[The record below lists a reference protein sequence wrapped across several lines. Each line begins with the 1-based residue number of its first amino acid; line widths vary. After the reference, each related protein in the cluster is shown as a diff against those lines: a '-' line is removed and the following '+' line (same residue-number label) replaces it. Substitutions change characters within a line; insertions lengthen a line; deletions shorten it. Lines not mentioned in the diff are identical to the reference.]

1 MHKLEK
7 TERNNEIKS
16 LCEQGLTLEE
26 IGKIV
31 GLSKQRV
38 CQINNK
44 GKSKEDIYR
53 KRKGTMYFEKIRF
66 QGIYELFK
74 NDYTMSYYKFAFVV
88 VKDRASQ
95 RNVAEKWRKLLTG
108 YTNEIEIRISWI
120 NNLIEYSGMTYEYL
134 FKPREVTDNDT

>member
-1 MHKLEK
+1 MNKLEK
-7 TERNNEIKS
+7 AERNNEIKR

-26 IGKIV
+26 IGKRV

-38 CQINNK
+38 SQIINK

-74 NDYTMSYYKFAFVV
+74 NDYTMSYYKFGFVV
-88 VKDRASQ
+88 VRDRADQ
-95 RNVAEKWRKLLTG
+95 RNLAEKWKNFLTG
-108 YTNEIEIRISWI
+108 YTNDIELRISWI
-120 NNLIEYSGMTYEYL
+120 NSLIEYSGMTYEYL
-134 FKPREVTDNDT
+134 FKPREVTDNV